1 MPRLILLLAVIA
13 VIYILLRRAQ
23 SMPPHKRRA
32 EYIKLGLGVAVVV
45 VIGLTVTGRMHWIG
59 AALTGLLVGARQ
71 LLPTLVRVFPMLAS
85 LRSKGST
92 GPGAGQNSTVVTDIL
107 RMHLDHDSGALSGEV
122 LKGNYREWL
131 LEEMTKVFPLGIFK
145 DEADNVD
152 EGDWH
157 REQLRELYSFCQ
169 AQDPDSVQLLDS
181 YLQQRF
187 PNETPFG
194 DGAGPPPS
202 NSTDMSRDEALAVL
216 GLGADASDEDI
227 VTAHRKLMQKLHPD
241 RGGNDYLAAKINQ
254 AKDLLLG

>member
-131 LEEMTKVFPLGIFK
+131 LEEMDRG
-145 DEADNVD
+145 
-152 EGDWH
+152 
-157 REQLRELYSFCQ
+157 QLREIYSFCQ